1 MSRVLLAIAVLAAL
15 GATASADPGAP
26 ATAAS
31 PASARAEHAIYVDLL
46 GRAGLWGLGY
56 DFQPRRWFAVGAAA
70 SYYSFDGDRFSTIA
84 PYAALY
90 PIARG
95 HHAGFVQLGPS
106 VVRRTTPSP
115 VPEWNG
121 MTTTRLGAELC
132 AGYEY
137 RNGLLVRAYAM
148 ASQGDHLVPWL
159 GISLGWTL

>member
-1 MSRVLLAIAVLAAL
+1 MSRVLLAIAVLATA
-15 GATASADPGAP
+15 ATADPGAP
-26 ATAAS
+26 ATTTGSETGALAA
-31 PASARAEHAIYVDLL
+31 RHAIYVDLL
-46 GRAGLWGLGY
+46 GRAGLWGVGY
-56 DFQPRRWFAVGAAA
+56 DFQPRRWLALGAAA

-95 HHAGFVQLGPS
+95 HHAGFVQLGPNL
-106 VVRRTTPSP
+106 VRRTTPSP
-115 VPEWNG
+115 VPEWDG
-121 MTTTRLGAELC
+121 MTTTRLGVELC

-137 RNGLLVRAYAM
+137 RSGLLVRAYAM